1 MLTLCVAVR
10 HLPAHLN
17 CISMGDMVQT
27 GSWVGGVCW
36 SIWQKAGGYWMLMA
50 LGKRWWLGGRGGG
63 GGSQENDRSGVG
75 GG

>member
-1 MLTLCVAVR
+1 MAVR

-27 GSWVGGVCW
+27 GSRVGGVCW
-36 SIWQKAGGYWMLMA
+36 SIWQKAGGGLDVDGFGEEVVVVVGA
-50 LGKRWWLGGRGGG
+50 GGE
-63 GGSQENDRSGVG
+63 SQENDRSGVG